1 METKNFRTFPAGETC
16 EVEVGDGVTIQ
27 LFRSAKYIGDREGL
41 SGFRPAKVLKNG
53 TEVWTFQKSG
63 APAGSFGE
71 LCEYGVRHTVVLRD
85 RRSLY
90 DVVIPSDYGHMAMM
104 KVGGKM
110 MSIGGTSAEEM
121 LDIKLSAADELG
133 IDYRPSQEEVVI
145 LEARRA
151 AARQA
156 RQAAVADVNAEADAR
171 RLARE
176 ERVHSIISRK
186 NVEAWSAEGKRYFG
200 TPVEGDEWMV
210 LNDGT
215 YCVVTEGGV
224 PTTAFIVK
232 KKGTKV
238 SKVNETEVF
247 PSPPSA
253 SVAQAEM
260 PEAVKMVTI
269 KKGIESRQ
277 VPVFRDFEA
286 VKALRA
292 QGLNSGTWI
301 AVQPAEGQRL
311 TVYAVR
317 HETIDTIG
325 QFQSAS

>member
-1 METKNFRTFPAGETC
+1 MDATNFRALPAGAVC
-16 EVEVGDGVTIQ
+16 DVDAGDGIVIQ
-27 LFRSAKYIGDREGL
+27 LFRSIKFVGNREGL
-41 SGFRPAKVLKNG
+41 NGFRPAKVLKSG

-71 LCEYGVRHTVVLRD
+71 LCEYGVRHIIVLRD
-85 RRSLY
+85 RRNLY
-90 DVVIPSDYGHMAMM
+90 DVVIPSDYSHMAMM

-110 MSIGGTSAEEM
+110 MSIGGTSTEEM

-133 IDYRPSQEEVVI
+133 IDYRPSQEEVTI
-145 LEARRA
+145 IEARRV
-151 AARQA
+151 AARMA
-156 RQAAVADVNAEADAR
+156 RQESVAVDNAEAEAR
-171 RLARE
+171 RRARE
-176 ERVHSIISRK
+176 ERVHSIVSRK
-186 NVEAWSAEGKRYFG
+186 NVEAWNAGGQRYFG
-200 TPVEGDEWMV
+200 LPVEGDEWMV

-215 YCVVTEGGV
+215 YCILIEGGV
-224 PTTAFIVK
+224 PKMAFIVK
-232 KKGTKV
+232 KKSAKV

-253 SVAQAEM
+253 TTSQTEM
-260 PEAVKMVTI
+260 PEAVKVVTI
-269 KKGIESRQ
+269 KKGNDSRQ

-301 AVQPAEGQRL
+301 AVQPADGERL

-317 HETIDTIG
+317 HETIDTVG
-325 QFQSAS
+325 QFQLAN